1 MFLTVFGLV
10 LKKGSEFRVGV
21 LGSRIS
27 PAVMV
32 TFVSFYNLLN
42 AKIHIHTHSFSRL
55 PRIQGQ
61 IL

>member
-42 AKIHIHTHSFSRL
+42 AKIHTHTFSRL